1 MNEIKVI
8 QYGLGAMGSRIASF
22 ALDKKGLKIV
32 GAIDID
38 KDKVGKDLG
47 EVLGKEKSV
56 GVKVTDDPEEL
67 FSTVK
72 ADIVIHST
80 LSYLEQSY
88 PQIVKCVEAGLNVVS
103 TCEELSYPYNK
114 YPEIAQRIDSLAKE
128 NRVTLLGTGINPGYL
143 MDTLPITLSGIC
155 LNIESVTVTRM
166 MYSGD
171 RRDSYQKKIGTG
183 LDEKTFRGMIK
194 DGKITGHVG
203 LVESVYMLAAA
214 LGWTLDVVEEPP
226 PEPVICEKETET
238 TFKKIKLGEVAG
250 LRCKAYG
257 VKDGKNVIIM
267 EFISHANVEDPYD
280 SVSIEGLPR
289 IEEKI
294 RGGVNGDI
302 GTVAMIINSIP
313 KVINAQPGF
322 MTMLDLP
329 IPSATVEDM
338 RTYLKWRTQPTC

>member
-8 QYGLGAMGSRIASF
+8 LYGLGAMGNRIASF
-22 ALDKKGLKIV
+22 ALEKKGLKIV

-38 KDKVGKDLG
+38 KKKVGKDLG

-67 FSTVK
+67 FSKVK
-72 ADIVIHST
+72 ADIVILST

-88 PQIVKCVEAGLNVVS
+88 PQIVKCVEAGMNVVS
-103 TCEELSYPYNK
+103 TCEELSYPHNK
-114 YPEIAQRIDSLAKE
+114 HPELTQRIDSLSKE
-128 NRVTLLGTGINPGYL
+128 NGVTVLGTGINPGYL

-155 LNIESVTVTRM
+155 LKIENVTVTRM

-183 LDEKTFRGMIK
+183 LDEKTFRGMIS

-203 LVESVYMLAAA
+203 LVESIYMLAAA
-214 LGWTLDVVEEPP
+214 LGWTLDEVKEPP

-238 TFKKIKLGEVAG
+238 TFKKIGPGEVAG
-250 LRCKAYG
+250 LRCVAYG
-257 VKDGKNVIIM
+257 IMDGKKVITM

-280 SVSIEGLPR
+280 SVTIEGIPR

-294 RGGVNGDI
+294 KGGVNGDI

-338 RTYLKWRTQPTC
+338 RTYLKRRT